1 MRGVFIMSISL
12 ANKLAKDKFFL
23 PPSKYINHKVVEII
37 SLNDETE
44 MVSVILQKY
53 GISRS
58 ANAVKGNLI
67 TMELPYSEF
76 KNLNGWGNNK

>member
-1 MRGVFIMSISL
+1 MSLSL
-12 ANKLAKDKFFL
+12 ANKLAENKFFL

-37 SLNDETE
+37 SLNDENE
-44 MVSVILQKY
+44 IAIVKLQKY

-67 TMELPYSEF
+67 TLELPYAEF
-76 KNLNGWGNNK
+76 KNLNGWGKNK

>member
-1 MRGVFIMSISL
+1 MSLSL
-12 ANKLAKDKFFL
+12 ANKLAQDKFFL
-23 PPSKYINHKVVEII
+23 PPSKYINHKVVEIL

-44 MVSVILQKY
+44 TMSVTLQKY

-67 TMELPYSEF
+67 TLELPYAEF

>member
-1 MRGVFIMSISL
+1 MSLSL
-12 ANKLAKDKFFL
+12 ANKLAQDKFFL

-44 MVSVILQKY
+44 TMSVTLQKY
-53 GISRS
+53 GISRR
-58 ANAVKGNLI
+58 AHAVKGNLI
-67 TMELPYSEF
+67 TIELPYAEF

>member
-1 MRGVFIMSISL
+1 MSLSL
-12 ANKLAKDKFFL
+12 ANQIAKDKFFQ
-23 PPSKYINHKVVEII
+23 PPSKFYNHKVVEIL

-44 MVSVILQKY
+44 IASVTLQKY

-67 TMELPYSEF
+67 TLELPYAEF

>member
-1 MRGVFIMSISL
+1 MSISL

-23 PPSKYINHKVVEII
+23 PPSKYTNHKVVEIL
-37 SLNDETE
+37 SLNNETE
-44 MVSVILQKY
+44 IVSVTLQRY
-53 GISRS
+53 GISKS

-67 TMELPYSEF
+67 TIELPYSEF

>member
-1 MRGVFIMSISL
+1 MSLSL
-12 ANKLAKDKFFL
+12 ANKLSQGRFFL
-23 PPSKYINHKVVEII
+23 PPSKYTNHKVVEII

-44 MVSVILQKY
+44 IATVTLQKY

-67 TMELPYSEF
+67 VLELPYAEF
-76 KNLNGWGNNK
+76 QNLNGWGNNK

>member
-1 MRGVFIMSISL
+1 MSISL

-23 PPSKYINHKVVEII
+23 PPSKYTNHKVVEIL

-44 MVSVILQKY
+44 IASVILQKY
-53 GISRS
+53 GISRR
-58 ANAVKGNLI
+58 AHAVKGNLI
-67 TMELPYSEF
+67 TLELPYAEF

>member
-1 MRGVFIMSISL
+1 MSISL

-37 SLNDETE
+37 SLNDKTE

-53 GISRS
+53 GISKS
-58 ANAVKGNLI
+58 KLI
-67 TMELPYSEF
+67 LNPYGVDI
-76 KNLNGWGNNK
+76 KNFRPEKKKDKVFRIIFSVF

>member
-1 MRGVFIMSISL
+1 MSISL
-12 ANKLAKDKFFL
+12 ANKLAENKFFL
-23 PPSKYINHKVVEII
+23 PPSKYSNHKVVEII

-44 MVSVILQKY
+44 IAIVKLEKY

-67 TMELPYSEF
+67 TIELPYAEF
-76 KNLNGWGNNK
+76 KNLNGWGENK

>member
-1 MRGVFIMSISL
+1 MSLSL

-23 PPSKYINHKVVEII
+23 PPSKYTNHKVVEIL
-37 SLNDETE
+37 SLNEETE
-44 MVSVILQKY
+44 MVSVTLQKY

-58 ANAVKGNLI
+58 ANAVKGNFI

-76 KNLNGWGNNK
+76 KNLNGWSK

>member
-1 MRGVFIMSISL
+1 MSLSL

-23 PPSKYINHKVVEII
+23 PPSKYTNHKVVEIV
-37 SLNDETE
+37 SLNEETE
-44 MVSVILQKY
+44 IAIVKLQKY

-67 TMELPYSEF
+67 TLELPYAEF
-76 KNLNGWGNNK
+76 KNLNGWSNNK

>member
-1 MRGVFIMSISL
+1 MSISL

-23 PPSKYINHKVVEII
+23 PPSKYTNHKVVEIL

-44 MVSVILQKY
+44 IVSVTLQRY
-53 GISRS
+53 GISKS

-67 TMELPYSEF
+67 TIELPYSEF
-76 KNLNGWGNNK
+76 KNLQGWGNNK

>member
-1 MRGVFIMSISL
+1 MSLSL
-12 ANKLAKDKFFL
+12 ANKLAQDKFFL

-37 SLNDETE
+37 SLNEKTE
-44 MVSVILQKY
+44 IAIVKLQKY
-53 GISRS
+53 GISKS

-67 TMELPYSEF
+67 TIELPYAEF